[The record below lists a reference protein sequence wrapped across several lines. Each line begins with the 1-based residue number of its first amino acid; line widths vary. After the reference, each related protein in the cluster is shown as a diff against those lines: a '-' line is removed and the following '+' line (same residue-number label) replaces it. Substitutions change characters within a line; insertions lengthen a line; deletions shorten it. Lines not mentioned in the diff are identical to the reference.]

1 MPEEFV
7 RFRFKVEGGKH
18 FVPEDHP
25 EEITAAVNGLLGEV
39 YAH

>member
-1 MPEEFV
+1 MEEFV
-7 RFRFKVEGGKH
+7 RIRFKVEGGKH

-25 EEITAAVNGLLGEV
+25 EEVAAAVNGLLDEI